1 MPEKIGKRC
10 QMGKKKKQVYVVV
23 RGHKP
28 GLYTAWFGKGGA
40 AEQVEG
46 FPQAVYRG
54 FHSLTEA
61 AVWLASQEED
71 LLFQLP
77 PDLQDLLESCYA
89 TSLEDGPESFLEGG
103 KVVIYTDGGAI
114 DNPGPGGYGVVL
126 CYKGHR
132 KELSGGFRSTTNN
145 RMELWACIEG
155 LKALKQPC
163 EVVLYSDSKYVV
175 NGITQGW
182 ARKWQANGW
191 KLSKRRKAENV
202 DLWEKLLAQGQQ
214 HAVEFRWVRGHAG
227 NPDNERCDQLAV
239 QAALRPNLP
248 PDTAFEAGKTQEASA
263 SLFPV

>member
-1 MPEKIGKRC
+1 VIYSQIVMGKR
-10 QMGKKKKQVYVVV
+10 KKQYYVVV
-23 RGHKP
+23 KGYQP
-28 GLYTAWFGKGGA
+28 GLYTAWLGEGGA

-54 FHSLTEA
+54 FHSLEEA
-61 AVWLASQEED
+61 AAWLAGQEEE
-71 LLFQLP
+71 LLSRLP
-77 PDLQDLLESCYA
+77 PDLQELLEQDHA
-89 TSLEDGPESFLEGG
+89 TDQEESAEALLKAG

-126 CYKGHR
+126 RYRGHR

-175 NGITQGW
+175 NGITKGW

-191 KLSKRRKAENV
+191 KLSKKRKAENV
-202 DLWEKLLAQGQQ
+202 DLWEQLLALCEQ
-214 HAVEFRWVRGHAG
+214 HDVEFRWVRGHAG
-227 NPDNERCDQLAV
+227 NPDNERCDQLAM
-239 QAALRPNLP
+239 QAASRVNLP
-248 PDTAFEAGKTQEASA
+248 PDAAFETGATQEASV
-263 SLFPV
+263 SLFST